1 MDGWGQFQ
9 PWDVLWCGIPEFLV
23 WHPWHSVLPT
33 VRNFCNFYHQ
43 MGNVKE
49 RPRYVVIFIESVTLA
64 MLLATNSTTASSVM
78 FGKSFLHTFF
88 SIIGKNCVI
97 FCSLSGGPFVV
108 LVNCCFCWDS
118 IHCVSIR
125 FQCQWSV
132 NTHILIDVPPGG
144 EVKEET
150 EIFFSMAALPALK
163 CKELVALLGA
173 MLGLFI
179 KLSLH

>member
-1 MDGWGQFQ
+1 MDGGNSNLEMFC
-9 PWDVLWCGIPEFLV
+9 DVAFLSFWYGIPGIQCCQLWEIFAISTIKLAMCKDK
-23 WHPWHSVLPT
+23 PHSI
-33 VRNFCNFYHQ
+33 
-43 MGNVKE
+43 M
-49 RPRYVVIFIESVTLA
+49 IFIESVTLA

-150 EIFFSMAALPALK
+150 EFFFLW
-163 CKELVALLGA
+163 LLCQ
-173 MLGLFI
+173 LWNVKNL
-179 KLSLH
+179 